1 MKKTIL
7 ALLII
12 GLAFTGCAQRKIA
25 KVGEPEAAEE
35 ATAAAEEVTATP
47 VEQTAAVQTEEVAEK
62 FVEEQAG
69 IKLEDI
75 FFDYDRYEIRKDA
88 MPVLD
93 GLASWLLKNPQG
105 VLVEGHCDERGTNE
119 YNLALGD
126 RRATAAK
133 NYLRAAGVPQKRINT
148 ASFGEER
155 PLCKEQTEGCW
166 AKNRR
171 AHFAVVGTAE

>member
-1 MKKTIL
+1 MKKAIAAMMIMGL
-7 ALLII
+7 AL
-12 GLAFTGCAQRKIA
+12 TGCAQRKIA
-25 KVGEPEAAEE
+25 KVEPAEE
-35 ATAAAEEVTATP
+35 TEAAAEEVTATP
-47 VEQTAAVQTEEVAEK
+47 VEQTTTVQTEEVAEK

-69 IKLEDI
+69 IKLSDI
-75 FFDYDRYEIRKDA
+75 LFDYDRYEIKKDA

-93 GLASWLLKNPQG
+93 ELAAWLLKNPQS

-155 PLCKEQTEGCW
+155 PLCNEQAERCW
-166 AKNRR
+166 SKNRR
-171 AHFAVVGTAE
+171 AHFAVVGAAD